1 MKTTREKRFL
11 DLEFK
16 LATLVAEEEIYFPRF
31 FEMSNEVAELVSII
45 ATKPLEKSEEGF
57 YNSFSVSKNKEKI
70 FLKFF
75 KVQQGNPE
83 KPAKIILRN
92 FKIDI

>member
-1 MKTTREKRFL
+1 MKTTRESKML

-45 ATKPLEKSEEGF
+45 ATKPLEKNEEEYF
-57 YNSFSVSKNKEKI
+57 YSFSISKNKEKI
-70 FLKFF
+70 FERFF
-75 KVQQGNPE
+75 EVQQGNPE

-92 FKIDI
+92 F